1 MSLKEIREKSK
12 LKESIIYAQREDDI
26 HLEVAQ
32 SIKDDVF
39 HGFIEPLAVETL
51 GRFYLFED
59 GGEDD

>member
-12 LKESIIYAQREDDI
+12 LKESIIYAQREGNI
-26 HLEVAQ
+26 SPEVAQ
-32 SIKDDVF
+32 VVKDDVF
-39 HGFIEPLAVETL
+39 QGFIEPLAVETL